1 MAVARADL
9 GAMNVPA
16 LALAPT
22 SCPHALGKRVC
33 TSGGTTAGQ
42 GASAACLLGEQVK
55 EQDGG
60 KSRKAP
66 KQRKAHA
73 YETTTRVAAPLPR
86 GGRVI
91 QFSSVIPIMYKA
103 AVGWA
108 AKRRQAA
115 AMLV

>member
-1 MAVARADL
+1 
-9 GAMNVPA
+9 NVPA

-42 GASAACLLGEQVK
+42 RASAACLLGEQVE

-60 KSRKAP
+60 KSRKDP

-73 YETTTRVAAPLPR
+73 CGKTTRVAAHPPH
-86 GGRVI
+86 GGQRH
-91 QFSSVIPIMYKA
+91 SVFQCNPDRYKA
-103 AVGWA
+103 TVGWA
-108 AKRRQAA
+108 TKRWQAA